1 MKVPSGSR
9 TSSYHTVALNF
20 FTEPQE
26 MASPQP
32 LSLLAFQTRE
42 PQSHSSSQQLVKS
55 LEASPQSHSS
65 ETATGNLIQTHS
77 YSNSTTKSSCQQSMD
92 TLFSL
97 TLTESFPLV
106 MVLIF
111 ISRTRP
117 TQPQIVTQTQVL
129 VTSHHQV
136 LVRAQLQL
144 FSTSISLHPINIS
157 HQLKSRPTWYTHSP
171 KVPCEQ

>member
-32 LSLLAFQTRE
+32 LSSLAFQTRE
-42 PQSHSSSQQLVKS
+42 PQLPSSSQQLVKS
-55 LEASPQSHSS
+55 LDASSQSHSS

-77 YSNSTTKSSCQQSMD
+77 YSKSTTRSRCQQSMD
-92 TLFSL
+92 TLFIL
-97 TLTESFPLV
+97 TLTESSPLV
-106 MVLIF
+106 MVVIF
-111 ISRTRP
+111 IYRTRP

-129 VTSHHQV
+129 VTFLHQV
-136 LVRAQLQL
+136 LLRAQMQL
-144 FSTSISLHPINIS
+144 MCTSISLHPINIS